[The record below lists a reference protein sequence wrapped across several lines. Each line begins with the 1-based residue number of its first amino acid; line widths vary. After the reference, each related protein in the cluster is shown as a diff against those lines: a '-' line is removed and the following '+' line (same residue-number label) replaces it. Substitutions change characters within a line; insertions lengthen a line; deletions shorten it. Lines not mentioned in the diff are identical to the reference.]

1 MTKQTTGRTVLMVL
15 IPPQGL
21 FRMGQIVELNNK
33 GLEHIEINKNCRIE
47 KKN

>member
-21 FRMGQIVELNNK
+21 FGMGQIIELKNK
-33 GLEHIEINKNCRIE
+33 GLEHIQINKNCRIV